1 MISGRSGAFTMEAA
15 IGMPILLLLMIIGLY
30 AGLIIYQ
37 HAVLF
42 SLAQE
47 MAERAAYIWDNS
59 YKEPVSGFVEQGRD
73 DGLYWRLTS
82 DGSLPFLTGGIGSP
96 IIHLIPSQEDEEPG
110 SLPMRKLRR
119 TAVVPSG
126 IRGEIRYENRIAEK
140 VITVELVKPLR
151 LPLWLQQLFTS
162 ERRVTAVYTISDPAE
177 YLRGINLIRTYTGIG
192 RAAMSPEEARSLFA
206 EPAADGKTAKVA
218 SHEEAARWLRLHT
231 GGVEKRYA
239 TSHGDRLI
247 DSYVS
252 GTAHQA
258 FYTYRES
265 QILLQADKDVE
276 LLKEGVL
283 ERVVWHFFLGTDNRN
298 PPPSQHLLEQL
309 AARGIQAEIHP
320 GGDPYT
326 Q

>member
-1 MISGRSGAFTMEAA
+1 MNNRVPS
-15 IGMPILLLLMIIGLY
+15 
-30 AGLIIYQ
+30 
-37 HAVLF
+37 HAQTQ
-42 SLAQE
+42 A
-47 MAERAAYIWDNS
+47 
-59 YKEPVSGFVEQGRD
+59 
-73 DGLYWRLTS
+73 
-82 DGSLPFLTGGIGSP
+82 
-96 IIHLIPSQEDEEPG
+96 
-110 SLPMRKLRR
+110 

-177 YLRGINLIRTYTGIG
+177 YLRGIILSEPIRVSAVRRCRRKKQGLCLQNLRRTA
-192 RAAMSPEEARSLFA
+192 RPQRSPPTRKRR
-206 EPAADGKTAKVA
+206 D
-218 SHEEAARWLRLHT
+218 WLRLHT

-265 QILLQADKDVE
+265 QILLQADKDAE